1 MSLNWISLYL
11 EAMAAERGAAN
22 NTLLAY
28 GRDLKDFREFV
39 GGAGEMAVATR
50 PDIEAYLESLADAGA
65 STATR
70 ARRLSCLRQFYR
82 FLFLENLRNDDPA
95 ARIKG
100 PKKRASLPSTL
111 TEADVDALL
120 DAVRHLGKTR
130 SDRCRNTA
138 VLELLYATGLR
149 VSELAGLP
157 LTSVKGDP
165 RMIFVRG
172 KGGRER
178 MVPMSEPARDAVR
191 DWLAERAENK
201 AHDASP
207 WLFPGRAKGAAIT
220 RQSVFVMI
228 KSLAVRCGIDPA
240 RVSPHV
246 LRHAFATHLLANGA
260 DLRAI
265 QSLLGHVD
273 VATTEIYTHVL
284 DARLSQLVQDCHPLA
299 TEDTS

>member
-1 MSLNWISLYL
+1 MSENWISLYL

-39 GGAGEMAVATR
+39 GGAASMARATR
-50 PDIEAYLESLADAGA
+50 PEIEAYLAHLDENGA
-65 STATR
+65 SVATR
-70 ARRLSCLRQFYR
+70 ARRLSSLRQFYR
-82 FLFLENLRNDDPA
+82 FLFLENMRDDDPA

-120 DAVRHLGKTR
+120 TEVRRHGKTR
-130 SDRCRNTA
+130 IERCRNTA
-138 VLELLYATGLR
+138 LLELLYATGLR

-157 LTSVKGDP
+157 LTSVNGDP

-191 DWLAERAENK
+191 DWVAVRQENK
-201 AHDASP
+201 GHDASP
-207 WLFPGRAKGAAIT
+207 WLFPGRAAGASIT

-228 KSLAVRCGIDPA
+228 KALAAKCGIDPA

-299 TEDTS
+299 VDDGR